1 MESWKTVTQTV
12 EAQLMRFQRDEDCQE
27 LGRGHSWD
35 ILAKNLASFF
45 PGPETLREV
54 GLKENGQV

>member
-1 MESWKTVTQTV
+1 MQTV
-12 EAQLMRFQRDEDCQE
+12 EAQLTRFQRGEDCQE

-45 PGPETLREV
+45 PGPETLSEV
-54 GLKENGQV
+54 GFKENGQV